1 MKKLTFLSAIT
12 ASVIL
17 LAPAASQ
24 ARDYYHPSHERESHG
39 RYEGNRGSCD
49 SGRGY
54 DYRGSRGGYDPR
66 YDGNRGSCDSG
77 RDYQQVPSH
86 GGHSH
91 GGYSHGSNQGG
102 FRGPIFLPGFLSGLF
117 GGQRSC
123 R

>member
-1 MKKLTFLSAIT
+1 MKKFTFLSAIT

-24 ARDYYHPSHERESHG
+24 ARDHNHNSRGHDSHERYESSRSG
-39 RYEGNRGSCD
+39 CD

-54 DYRGSRGGYDPR
+54 DNRGYDYHSSRGGYDPR

-77 RDYQQVPSH
+77 RGYQQGPSR
-86 GGHSH
+86 
-91 GGYSHGSNQGG
+91 GGYSHGSSHGG
-102 FRGPIFLPGFLSGLF
+102 FRGPIGLPGFLSGIF

>member
-24 ARDYYHPSHERESHG
+24 ARDHYHPSRERESYG
-39 RYEGNRGSCD
+39 RYEGSRGSCD

-66 YDGNRGSCDSG
+66 YEGNRGSCDSG
-77 RDYQQVPSH
+77 RGYQQAPSR
-86 GGHSH
+86 
-91 GGYSHGSNQGG
+91 GGYSHGSSQGG
-102 FRGPIFLPGFLSGLF
+102 FRGPIGLPGFLSGIF